1 MNPQRKIIHV
11 DMDAFY
17 ASVEQRDNPQYR
29 KKPIV
34 VGGRP
39 EKRGAVA
46 AASYEARQFGV
57 HSAMPSRTALQ
68 RCPHLIF
75 ATPRFDVYR
84 GISEQIRTIFKRYTD
99 LVEPLALDEAYLD
112 ITTNQ
117 VNNPS
122 ATAIARDIKRDIL
135 NETKLTASAGVSL
148 NKFLAK
154 IASGMNKPD
163 GLTVILPTEA
173 EAFVEALAIESFY
186 GIGPA
191 TAHKMHELGIH
202 TGADL
207 KRWDERNL
215 VQQFGKIGRFYYQIA
230 RGIDERPVNPNRIRK
245 SIGAETSFD
254 PDLEDMNRIEQELNT
269 IAQVVQ
275 QRLERNAAR
284 GRTITLK
291 VKFADYQQITRSRTM
306 LGFIDGESQISSLAQ
321 ELLRGVG
328 IEQQKVRLLGITLS
342 NLDAEIGTQTY
353 EQLALNLQPCSGSIS
368 QTSDTDWV

>member
-1 MNPQRKIIHV
+1 MNPQRKVIHV

-29 KKPIV
+29 GKPLV

-46 AASYEARQFGV
+46 AASYEARQFGI
-57 HSAMPSRTALQ
+57 HSAMPSRKALQ

-112 ITTNQ
+112 VTLNKKSIG
-117 VNNPS
+117 S
-122 ATAIARDIKRDIL
+122 ATTIARDIKQDIL

-163 GLTVILPTEA
+163 GMTVILPTEA

-191 TAHKMHELGIH
+191 TAHKMHELGIN

-207 KRWDERNL
+207 KLWSEIDL
-215 VQQFGKIGRFYYQIA
+215 VKQFGKTGHFYYQIA

-254 PDLEDMNRIEQELNT
+254 PDLEDIDKIEQALNA
-269 IAQVVQ
+269 IAQVVE
-275 QRLERNAAR
+275 QRLERTGAK
-284 GRTITLK
+284 GRTIMLK

-306 LGFIDGESQISSLAQ
+306 LEFIDGESQVSLLAQ
-321 ELLRGVG
+321 ELLRSVE

-342 NLDAEIGTQTY
+342 NLDSETEAPSY
-353 EQLALNLQPCSGSIS
+353 KQLVLDLQPFSGSMS
-368 QTSDTDWV
+368 RSSYVDWI

>member
-17 ASVEQRDNPQYR
+17 ASVEQRDNPKYQQG
-29 KKPIV
+29 KPLV
-34 VGGRP
+34 VGGSP
-39 EKRGAVA
+39 DKRGAVA
-46 AASYEARQFGV
+46 AASYEARQYGI

-99 LVEPLALDEAYLD
+99 LVEALALDEAYLD
-112 ITTNQ
+112 VTLNKKSIG
-117 VNNPS
+117 S
-122 ATAIARDIKRDIL
+122 ATAIARNIKRDIL

-163 GLTVILPTEA
+163 GLTIILPTEA
-173 EAFVEALAIESFY
+173 EAFAEALTIESFY

-191 TAHKMHELGIH
+191 TASKMHELGIH
-202 TGADL
+202 TGSDL

-215 VQQFGKIGRFYYQIA
+215 VQQFGKTGHFYYQIA

-254 PDLEDMNRIEQELNT
+254 PDLEDIDKIEQELKA
-269 IAQVVQ
+269 IAQAVQ
-275 QRLERNAAR
+275 QRLERNGAK
-284 GRTITLK
+284 GRTITWAEAGNVAIVL
-291 VKFADYQQITRSRTM
+291 AEAWA
-306 LGFIDGESQISSLAQ
+306 LGRVIA
-321 ELLRGVG
+321 LLQRGG
-328 IEQQKVRLLGITLS
+328 
-342 NLDAEIGTQTY
+342 AIG
-353 EQLALNLQPCSGSIS
+353 
-368 QTSDTDWV
+368 

>member
-1 MNPQRKIIHV
+1 
-11 DMDAFY
+11 MDAFY

-29 KKPIV
+29 GKPLV

-46 AASYEARQFGV
+46 AASYEARQFGI

-84 GISEQIRTIFKRYTD
+84 GISEQIRAIFKSYTD

-112 ITTNQ
+112 VTHNKKSIG
-117 VNNPS
+117 S
-122 ATAIARDIKRDIL
+122 ATAIARNIKQDIL

-173 EAFVEALAIESFY
+173 ETFIEALAIESFY

-202 TGADL
+202 WGADL
-207 KRWDERNL
+207 KRWDEIDL
-215 VQQFGKIGRFYYQIA
+215 VKQFGKTGHFYYQIA

-254 PDLEDMNRIEQELNT
+254 PDLEDINRIEQELNA
-269 IAQVVQ
+269 IVQVVQ
-275 QRLERNAAR
+275 QRLERTGAK

-306 LGFIDGESQISSLAQ
+306 LDFIDGESQISSLTQ
-321 ELLRGVG
+321 ELLRSFG

-342 NLDAEIGTQTY
+342 NLDTETEAPSYKQLVLDLQTF
-353 EQLALNLQPCSGSIS
+353 SGSMSRSSYI
-368 QTSDTDWV
+368 DWV

>member
-1 MNPQRKIIHV
+1 MNPQRKVIHI

-29 KKPIV
+29 GKPIV

-46 AASYEARQFGV
+46 AASYEARQFGI

-75 ATPRFDVYR
+75 AVPRFDVYR
-84 GISEQIRTIFKRYTD
+84 GISEQIRAIFKNYTD

-112 ITTNQ
+112 ITTNK

-122 ATAIARDIKRDIL
+122 ATAIARDIQQDIFD
-135 NETKLTASAGVSL
+135 ETKLTASAGVSL

-154 IASGMNKPD
+154 IASGMNKPN

-173 EAFVEALAIESFY
+173 EAFVEALAIGSFY
-186 GIGPA
+186 GIGRA

-207 KRWDERNL
+207 KRWNEIDL
-215 VQQFGKIGRFYYQIA
+215 VKQFGKTSHFYYQIA
-230 RGIDERPVNPNRIRK
+230 RGIDERLVNPNRIRK
-245 SIGAETSFD
+245 SIGAENSFD
-254 PDLEDMNRIEQELNT
+254 PDLEGIGRIELELNA
-269 IAQVVQ
+269 IVQVVR
-275 QRLERNAAR
+275 QRLERTGAR

-306 LGFIDGESQISSLAQ
+306 LGFITGERQILAIAQ
-321 ELLRGVG
+321 ELLAG
-328 IEQQKVRLLGITLS
+328 IELENTKIRLLGITLS
-342 NLDAEIGTQTY
+342 NLDTESY
-353 EQLALNLQPCSGSIS
+353 EQLVLDLQPYPSSTS
-368 QTSDTDWV
+368 QTCHIG